1 MKTPSWNVMNW
12 STAEPI
18 HLLSLQIY
26 FAYHLG
32 WCHAITFLDTF
43 ITERIEKNNIDF
55 YALIKKNC
63 LRNFTIVT
71 CAAKPENCPQKL
83 DGMVLLQKL
92 PKILKTFGDISDY
105 LLMKLLDGSTRVAFF
120 VTDYY
125 LEDSIKSMERDSRSA
140 YGTIRKWW
148 EESKWYQRSGKNSC
162 EIQKTNWTWLIL
174 FGMTGRQIWNTFS
187 S

>member
-18 HLLSLQIY
+18 HLLRLQIY

-32 WCHAITFLDTF
+32 RFHAIKFLDTF
-43 ITERIEKNNIDF
+43 ITERIERNNIDF
-55 YALIKKNC
+55 YAPIKKNC

-125 LEDSIKSMERDSRSA
+125 LEDSIKSIERDSRSA
-140 YGTIRKWW
+140 YGTIRMKVMRRQQVIPKQW
-148 EESKWYQRSGKNSC
+148 KKFLQNS
-162 EIQKTNWTWLIL
+162 ENWPWLI
-174 FGMTGRQIWNTFS
+174 FSGMIGRQIWNTVIT
-187 S
+187 